1 MIKHIHTDIY
11 AVDVPDGSKL
21 HHVDTTL
28 SGKPYLAHKF
38 RDDELA
44 NEYEII
50 DLPPGKWK
58 YLCLNTTQKEEEAA
72 GVCEFWTEDAEGQ
85 ITHWSEF
92 KNYNGKEW
100 YCTAVESLSSMNK
113 AFELSGTWALIQ
125 KEK

>member
-1 MIKHIHTDIY
+1 MIKHIHSDIY
-11 AVDVPDGSKL
+11 AVEVEEGAYDIEVHGGDHLVWNTKIGYGYKL
-21 HHVDTTL
+21 
-28 SGKPYLAHKF
+28 
-38 RDDELA
+38 
-44 NEYEII
+44 I
-50 DLPPGKWK
+50 PPGKWK

-125 KEK
+125 KLK